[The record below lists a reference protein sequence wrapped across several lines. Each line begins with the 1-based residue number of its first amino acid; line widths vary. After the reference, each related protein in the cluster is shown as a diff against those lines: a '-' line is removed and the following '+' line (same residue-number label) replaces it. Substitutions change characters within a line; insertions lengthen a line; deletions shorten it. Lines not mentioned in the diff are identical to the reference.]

1 VQPYPFF
8 YLIVSPLSLDFS
20 AEEFGTASFIAELE
34 KTGFIN
40 WLRVLDSRRITAK
53 PGRTK
58 MLCVS
63 YLEISSC

>member
-8 YLIVSPLSLDFS
+8 HLIVSPLSLDFS

-53 PGRTK
+53 PG
-58 MLCVS
+58 
-63 YLEISSC
+63 